1 MEISYEEGKLNFI
14 LDLFFPLEK
23 MMTGGLVVLH
33 KLAYKLAEKGHNVF
47 IFCEPE
53 YPHPN
58 IKTIRSEVKT
68 EENSFIIN
76 YSWESFNFPVKNTVA
91 IYPQITYHNPFNTK
105 HVTRWI
111 LYDTQKE
118 IEEKLTKYENELN
131 SLHSE
136 LTRLRSDYHHEPTN

>member
-23 MMTGGLVVLH
+23 MLTGGLVVLH

-76 YSWESFNFPVKNTVA
+76 YSWESFNYPVKNTVA
-91 IYPQITYHNPFNTK
+91 IYPQIIISSTTFKMCKIGKIVNLETMI
-105 HVTRWI
+105 I
-111 LYDTQKE
+111 L
-118 IEEKLTKYENELN
+118 L
-131 SLHSE
+131 S
-136 LTRLRSDYHHEPTN
+136 